1 MHKQIHRTPLAGTLI
16 AAFGAA
22 LATAAGAHHAIT
34 LNYDSNLTGSVEGV
48 VEEVFWA
55 NPHTHFYISV
65 TDEDGS
71 TKLWD
76 VESGN
81 LNTMRSRG
89 VSRDTIKVGDVIRAY
104 GILGR
109 DGHEAILADAM
120 IKADGTVIYGDPADV
135 TGADNARQDD

>member
-1 MHKQIHRTPLAGTLI
+1 LPRPSRPRR
-16 AAFGAA
+16 
-22 LATAAGAHHAIT
+22 
-34 LNYDSNLTGSVEGV
+34 LNYDSNSTGSVEGV

-55 NPHTHFYISV
+55 NPHTHFYIAV

-81 LNTMRSRG
+81 LNSMRRRG

-104 GILGR
+104 GVLGR
-109 DGHEAILADAM
+109 DGHAAILADAM
-120 IKADGTVIYGDPADV
+120 VRADGSVIYGDPAEV
-135 TGADNARQDD
+135 TEADQGQQDD